1 MIGPMLSCKFHAM
14 LRDRVATLLVFVLP
28 ILFFSIFAS
37 IFGNFESSGPGNL
50 TVIVVD
56 NAKSAA
62 SRKLIDALGESG
74 AGLRLSST
82 HGEPPVAW
90 TSETARVAVSDGKA
104 PAAIIIP
111 EKLSINMFGGQQAEA
126 VKVYADK
133 SNPIAGTMIPG
144 LLQKA
149 AMTSMRGDM
158 IRSGMAQF
166 EKFGGELT
174 SRQKIAMG
182 QMDKMLDAQDKVGE
196 DGVSNSKDAGMML
209 PVELVHPQDEKT
221 NEPRSLVAFY
231 MAGIGVMF
239 LLFSTTGAAGSLLDD
254 EEAGILDRVLC
265 TPMGMGSLLVANWLW
280 VTILGLISMVVLML
294 FATFVFG
301 LGPWTGSRVVAAI
314 VVTVFTASAA
324 SGFGMLLASLC
335 RTRAQLGGISTIVI
349 LVMSA
354 LGGSMIPRFLMPD
367 FVQNM
372 SVLTFNAWAVEG
384 YLDVFWYSGV
394 NDGLG
399 SLLGRMSGSLGILG
413 GMTVACMFAAR
424 LFARR
429 WETA

>member
-1 MIGPMLSCKFHAM
+1 MIGTMLSCKFHAM
-14 LRDRVATLLVFVLP
+14 LRDRVATLLVFLLP
-28 ILFFSIFAS
+28 ILFFAIFAS

-56 NAKSAA
+56 NAKSDA
-62 SRKLIDALGESG
+62 SKRLLDALGESG
-74 AGLRLSST
+74 AGLRLST
-82 HGEPPVAW
+82 TRGEPPVPW
-90 TSETARVAVSDGKA
+90 TNDSARAAVSDGKA
-104 PAAIIIP
+104 PAAIILP
-111 EKLSINMFGGQQAEA
+111 DQLGINMFGGQKAKS

-149 AMTSMRGDM
+149 AMSSMRADM

-166 EKFGGELT
+166 ETFGGGLT
-174 SRQKIAMG
+174 SRQKVAMD
-182 QMDKMLDAQDKVGE
+182 QFDKLLTAQQEAGN
-196 DGVSNSKDAGMML
+196 DGKTQSPEAGMML

-221 NEPRSLVAFY
+221 KEPRSLVAFY

-254 EEAGILDRVLC
+254 EEAGILDRILC
-265 TPMGMGSLLVANWLW
+265 TPMGMGRLLVANWLW
-280 VTILGLISMVVLML
+280 VSILGMISMVVLML

-301 LGPWTGSRVVAAI
+301 LGPWTGARAVAAI
-314 VVTVFTASAA
+314 VITIFTASAA

-367 FVQNM
+367 FVQTL

-394 NDGLG
+394 DDGLG

-413 GMTVACMFAAR
+413 GMTVVFMFAAR

-429 WETA
+429 WEIA